1 MVSVRSLFSKRQPP
15 LLGID
20 ISASN
25 IKLVELGG
33 NPDGKLVLERC
44 AIERLELGWVS
55 EGNIENF
62 DEVSAA
68 LRRLVQKSGTRTK
81 RAALALPSSAVITK
95 RIMLPAG
102 LLEED
107 MELQVESEASHYIPF
122 ALDEVSLDFC
132 VVGDA
137 KTSVDDVEV
146 LIAAS
151 RKDRVQDRQGIAEAA
166 GLQAVIL
173 DIESYA
179 ARSAVQR
186 LSQTWPNTTQ
196 DSILALFELGANI
209 SSLQVLQGQDVLY
222 EREQSFGGQQLTNA
236 IARHYG
242 ISAEE
247 AETQKRN
254 GDMPEDYEKAVLQ
267 PFIAT
272 LTQEIT
278 RSLQFFYTSTP
289 HNKVDRILLAGGTST
304 IAGIAASVT
313 QAVGT
318 VCQVANPFEGMD
330 MGRSAHMK
338 TVMRDAPIYLTAC
351 GLALRRFDQ

>member
-1 MVSVRSLFSKRQPP
+1 MANGSIRVDLYILLLSLWGEKGFCVVSVRSLFGKRQPP

-209 SSLQVLQGQDVLY
+209 SSLQVLQGQDEIGRASCR
-222 EREQSFGGQQLTNA
+222 ER
-236 IARHYG
+236 
-242 ISAEE
+242 
-247 AETQKRN
+247 
-254 GDMPEDYEKAVLQ
+254 V
-267 PFIAT
+267 
-272 LTQEIT
+272 
-278 RSLQFFYTSTP
+278 
-289 HNKVDRILLAGGTST
+289 
-304 IAGIAASVT
+304 
-313 QAVGT
+313 
-318 VCQVANPFEGMD
+318 
-330 MGRSAHMK
+330 
-338 TVMRDAPIYLTAC
+338 
-351 GLALRRFDQ
+351 